1 MISKKVSFRYL
12 KTKGPK
18 IGLIALSTDQ
28 IVEKDFLT
36 ILRNQHV
43 NLFTNRIPAFNS
55 LTKRNLIKMSKKIT
69 EVSHNILPHQK
80 IDCMVYACTSGTIT
94 AGYESIASKIR
105 SAKPNT
111 KVVTPS
117 SASINAFNKMKIK
130 KISIFTPYSKKLND
144 EVVNF
149 FIKNNFK
156 VLSNYYLDIKSDK
169 KIGQIDKKKL
179 LKILS
184 NLEYKNV
191 DALFLS
197 CTALPVLN
205 MIEKLEKKIDKIVI
219 TSNQAL
225 IWDTFRSINKSMSIK
240 GYGKLLR

>member
-12 KTKGPK
+12 KNNMPK

-28 IVEKDFLT
+28 IIEKDFLT
-36 ILRNQHV
+36 ILKNKNI
-43 NLFTNRIPAFNS
+43 NLFINRIPGLNP
-55 LTKRNLIKMSKKIT
+55 LTKKNLIKMSKKIT
-69 EVSHNILPHQK
+69 EVSHNILPNQK

-94 AGYESIASKIR
+94 AGYKSIVSKIKL
-105 SAKPNT
+105 AKPT
-111 KVVTPS
+111 AKVVTPS
-117 SASINAFNKMKIK
+117 SATINALNKMKIK

-149 FIKNNFK
+149 FKKNNFE

-169 KIGQIDKKKL
+169 KIGQIDKKNL

-184 NLEYKNV
+184 NLEFKNV

-197 CTALPVLN
+197 CTALPVLTI
-205 MIEKLEKKIDKIVI
+205 IEKLEKKINKIVI

-225 IWDTFRSINKSMSIK
+225 IWDTFRSINKSTSIK

>member
-12 KTKGPK
+12 KNNMPK

-28 IVEKDFLT
+28 IIEKDFLT
-36 ILRNQHV
+36 ILKNENI
-43 NLFTNRIPAFNS
+43 NLFINRIPGLNP
-55 LTKRNLIKMSKKIT
+55 LTKKNLIKMNKKIT
-69 EVSHNILPHQK
+69 EVSHNILPNQK

-94 AGYESIASKIR
+94 AGFKSIVSKIKL
-105 SAKPNT
+105 AKPT
-111 KVVTPS
+111 AKVVTPS
-117 SASINAFNKMKIK
+117 SATINALNKMKIK

-144 EVVNF
+144 EVVDF
-149 FIKNNFK
+149 FKKNNFK

-169 KIGQIDKKKL
+169 KIGQIDKKNL

-191 DALFLS
+191 DAVFLS
-197 CTALPVLN
+197 CTALPVLTI
-205 MIEKLEKKIDKIVI
+205 IEKLEKKINKIVI

-225 IWDTFRSINKSMSIK
+225 IWDTFRSINKSTSIK

>member
-12 KTKGPK
+12 KNNMPK

-28 IVEKDFLT
+28 IIEKDFLT
-36 ILRNQHV
+36 ILKNENI
-43 NLFTNRIPAFNS
+43 NLFINRIPGLNP
-55 LTKRNLIKMSKKIT
+55 LTKKNLIKMNKKIT
-69 EVSHNILPHQK
+69 EVSHNILPNQK

-94 AGYESIASKIR
+94 AGYKSIVSKIKL
-105 SAKPNT
+105 AKPT
-111 KVVTPS
+111 AKVVTPS
-117 SASINAFNKMKIK
+117 SATINALNKMKIK

-144 EVVNF
+144 EVVDF
-149 FIKNNFK
+149 FKKNNFK

-169 KIGQIDKKKL
+169 KIGQIDKKNL

-191 DALFLS
+191 DAVFLS
-197 CTALPVLN
+197 CTALPVLTI
-205 MIEKLEKKIDKIVI
+205 IEKLEKKINKIVI

-225 IWDTFRSINKSMSIK
+225 IWDTFSRS
-240 GYGKLLR
+240 